1 MGSRPVGE
9 WSNRSW
15 MHGVVPDRMGLRSMR
30 LVARGR
36 MKPTSFWRA
45 MAGAGGQL
53 HDRGPCRN
61 SIRTDCAA
69 QQIFSDAR
77 ASRGTSQKLQPP
89 SLLPSFYIAPA
100 TSSLHR
106 REPIEALFLLISE

>member
-1 MGSRPVGE
+1 
-9 WSNRSW
+9 
-15 MHGVVPDRMGLRSMR
+15 
-30 LVARGR
+30 

-53 HDRGPCRN
+53 HDQGPCRN
-61 SIRTDCAA
+61 SIRTDRAA

-77 ASRGTSQKLQPP
+77 ASGGTSQKLQPP
-89 SLLPSFYIAPA
+89 SLLPSFYIA
-100 TSSLHR
+100 TRDRSSLHR

>member
-1 MGSRPVGE
+1 
-9 WSNRSW
+9 
-15 MHGVVPDRMGLRSMR
+15 MGLRSTR

-53 HDRGPCRN
+53 LDQGRVVIQFGPTAPPNKFFRCSRQQGDIPETSTPVPPPEFLYRTRDR
-61 SIRTDCAA
+61 
-69 QQIFSDAR
+69 
-77 ASRGTSQKLQPP
+77 
-89 SLLPSFYIAPA
+89 
-100 TSSLHR
+100 SSLHR

>member
-1 MGSRPVGE
+1 
-9 WSNRSW
+9 
-15 MHGVVPDRMGLRSMR
+15 
-30 LVARGR
+30 

-53 HDRGPCRN
+53 LDQGPRHN
-61 SIRTDCAA
+61 SIRTDRVA

-100 TSSLHR
+100 TDHPCTGASRLKRSFCSSLS
-106 REPIEALFLLISE
+106 EP

>member
-1 MGSRPVGE
+1 
-9 WSNRSW
+9 
-15 MHGVVPDRMGLRSMR
+15 
-30 LVARGR
+30 

-53 HDRGPCRN
+53 HDQGPCRN

-69 QQIFSDAR
+69 QQIFFR
-77 ASRGTSQKLQPP
+77 CSRQQGDIPETSTPVPP
-89 SLLPSFYIAPA
+89 PEFLYR
-100 TSSLHR
+100 TRDRSSLHR